1 MDNPGIMYVT
11 KMFLFEHISI
21 IRAEMIQPAIIGADR
36 MDSTRPLFKSLKI
49 FNVKAVFKYMVSNYI
64 YESISRKENIFIRNE
79 SQHNTRQILNEVLC
93 VPYTHSAQTMQSI
106 NYSGTISY
114 KTVPVNI
121 RRCQSFVTF

>member
-1 MDNPGIMYVT
+1 MINMDNPGIMYVT

-79 SQHNTRQILNEVLC
+79 SQHNTRQAVNEAFHKLLEGIRVLIF
-93 VPYTHSAQTMQSI
+93 T
-106 NYSGTISY
+106 SY
-114 KTVPVNI
+114 RKE
-121 RRCQSFVTF
+121 S